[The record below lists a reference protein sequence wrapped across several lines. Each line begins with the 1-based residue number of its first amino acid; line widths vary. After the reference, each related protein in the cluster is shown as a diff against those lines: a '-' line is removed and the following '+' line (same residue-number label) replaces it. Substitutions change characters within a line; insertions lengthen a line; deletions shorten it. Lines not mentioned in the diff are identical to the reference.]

1 VPRLAGTFPAGGFR
15 HLAQRYPERQLAQAM
30 AAVSSAFNWRSV
42 TISIV
47 SSDTPLPLRG
57 LSMSFKVTK
66 ELVKEALEDDPSLQT
81 ITNQFT
87 FEEIWDMIEDKDQ
100 IKNDDQLFEALMDV
114 MYSTRPQGDF

>member
-1 VPRLAGTFPAGGFR
+1 
-15 HLAQRYPERQLAQAM
+15 
-30 AAVSSAFNWRSV
+30 
-42 TISIV
+42 
-47 SSDTPLPLRG
+47 
-57 LSMSFKVTK
+57 MSFKVTK

-114 MYSTRPQGDF
+114 MYSTRPGGEF

>member
-1 VPRLAGTFPAGGFR
+1 
-15 HLAQRYPERQLAQAM
+15 
-30 AAVSSAFNWRSV
+30 
-42 TISIV
+42 
-47 SSDTPLPLRG
+47 
-57 LSMSFKVTK
+57 MSFKVTK